1 LRSLPTVEQ
10 AGIFHRCRLFI
21 RYMKLRAPL
30 PLGALALVLLASSG
44 CGRKPRAR
52 TVEGPV
58 VMTGPEHAPGEP
70 PPPAVSLPAF
80 ARRTGSPCGGTLGP
94 GASFTDFV
102 AAALLPSWDPQKKR
116 FVPSA
121 PRRVDR
127 GAGSATS
134 MATDCFGHTQTF
146 MNEDPGA
153 VTVFVKKLSLPL
165 AHPFRD
171 GADEV
176 ALVWVYVGAELGLC
190 PAPQGFMAVLQRRAD
205 ALEVLASTAW
215 VGSCK
220 TEDGAAS
227 VLDVSGKPAI
237 VDLEGDGGEA
247 RASGATGQDRMT
259 EVEARI
265 FGLRG
270 HDLPLLGAVPVGLD
284 ETRPPFAFPAFRRTM
299 RATLESHPKGL
310 MARETWTFEPVA
322 PVRGATARSGNR
334 TKAVPRVYEL
344 KSGKLWTPKVRPP
357 TP

>member
-1 LRSLPTVEQ
+1 
-10 AGIFHRCRLFI
+10 
-21 RYMKLRAPL
+21 MKLRSPL
-30 PLGALALVLLASSG
+30 LLGGIALALLASSG
-44 CGRKPRAR
+44 CGDKPRAR

-70 PPPAVSLPAF
+70 QTAAASLPAF
-80 ARRTGSPCGGTLGP
+80 ARRSGSPCGGTLGP

-127 GAGSATS
+127 SAGTATS
-134 MATDCFGHTQTF
+134 VATDCLGHAQTF
-146 MNEDPGA
+146 MSEDPGA
-153 VTVFVKKLSLPL
+153 VRVFVKKLSLPL

-176 ALVWVYVGAELGLC
+176 ALGWVYVGAEVGLC

-237 VDLEGDGGEA
+237 VDLEGDGGEE
-247 RASGATGQDRMT
+247 RMT

-270 HDLPLLGAVPVGLD
+270 RDLPLLGAVPVGLD
-284 ETRPPFAFPAFRRTM
+284 ETRPPFTFPAFRRTM

-310 MARETWTFEPVA
+310 LAREAWTFEPA
-322 PVRGATARSGNR
+322 AARIGERGASASPASR

-344 KSGKLWTPKVRPP
+344 RGGKLWTPKVPP
-357 TP
+357 PAP